1 MFILLKVHSLGII
14 HRDIKPA
21 NLLKNDKNEIKI
33 SDFSVSLIY
42 DPKDNFSLTE
52 IAKAAGSPAFL
63 APEICGFSDSASDS
77 EESYIDPFALDI
89 WAMGITLYCF
99 AFGKLPFNGENEFE
113 VFYAINNKP

>member
-1 MFILLKVHSLGII
+1 VHSIGII

-21 NLLKNDKNEIKI
+21 NLLKNGENEIKI

-42 DPKDNFSLTE
+42 DPNDDLSLVE

-63 APEICGFSDSASDS
+63 APEICGVSERDSDS
-77 EESYIDPFALDI
+77 EDAVIDPFAIDI
-89 WAMGITLYCF
+89 WAMGVTLFCL

-113 VFYAINNKP
+113 VFYAINNKS